1 MISVEKVSCAYKE
14 KSILE
19 NISLQ
24 IENHVSILGENGAGK
39 STFAKL
45 LCRLQAYKGEIHID
59 GKNLEQFS
67 LRDLAKTIAYV
78 PAKLEIYDTTISVEE
93 FVLLGRFAY
102 KERFFA
108 YSQEDR
114 KKVQEGLALL
124 HLEHLSG
131 VSMGTLSSG
140 QTQLVLIAQALAQES
155 KIIIFDEPTANLDPK
170 NSKIIGMY
178 MKQLQEKHQI
188 IVITHDLH
196 LARFINA
203 PVLFVQ
209 EKGIRLEEDFFKSTK
224 LSELYG
230 VDFEDLAVVYA

>member
-1 MISVEKVSCAYKE
+1 MISLEKVSCAYKE

-24 IENHVSILGENGAGK
+24 IESHISILGENGAGK

-45 LCRLQAYKGEIHID
+45 LCHLQAYKGEIHID

-67 LRDLAKTIAYV
+67 LLDLAKTIAYV
-78 PAKLEIYDTTISVEE
+78 PAKLEIYDTSISVEE

-108 YSQEDR
+108 YSKEDR
-114 KKVQEGLALL
+114 KKVQEVLERL

-178 MKQLQEKHQI
+178 IKQLQEKYQI
-188 IVITHDLH
+188 ILITHDLH

-209 EKGIRLEEDFFKSTK
+209 DKGIRLEEDFFKSTK